1 MPCTE
6 WPSQTG
12 STLAFYLAN
21 CSEGRCEMNMLCC
34 DLSLQEVGT
43 INHLMQCVCV
53 LCAVFECL

>member
-21 CSEGRCEMNMLCC
+21 CNEGGCEMNMLCC
-34 DLSLQEVGT
+34 DLSLEEAGV
-43 INHLMQCVCV
+43 INHSMQCVCV